1 MSKIQDLS
9 NTYERLVGKRM
20 FKTFVDGDVTPTKKY
35 LQYMLKMWY
44 SRKEGHQHTHFTSS
58 TLIDTV
64 LSFESLLPYIDNKDI
79 YHSVYNDYRTLHRVV
94 QQAIIVREDKNF
106 VREEHA
112 NVLFENDEYLLL
124 QPITHKGSVKYGA
137 NTRWC
142 TSSKLNPA
150 TFKNY
155 TNRGFLAYLISNKP
169 KSEGYEKVALYS
181 ESMNTLTGEILIFNQ
196 IDISVDEHQVLG
208 KGWKIEDWVKIVT
221 TFRTHATNKKIVE
234 NMRKEVKSS
243 LLSLKNIDLEKLSK
257 QIKFLNESDDQLDPI
272 YSEAEETINKF
283 IKQIENQI
291 EYAK

>member
-35 LQYMLKMWY
+35 LLYMLKMWY
-44 SRKEGHQHTHFTSS
+44 SRKEGHQRIHFISS

-79 YHSVYNDYRTLHRVV
+79 YHSAYNDYRTLHSVV

-112 NVLFENDEYLLL
+112 KILLENDEYVFL
-124 QPITHKGSVKYGA
+124 QPLTHKGSVKYGA

-155 TNRGFLAYLISNKP
+155 TNRGFLAYLISK
-169 KSEGYEKVALYS
+169 KTKGEGYEKVALYS
-181 ESMNTLTGEILIFNQ
+181 ESPNTLTGEILIYNQ
-196 IDISVDEHQVLG
+196 VDISVDERQVLE

-221 TFRTHATNKKIVE
+221 TFRTYATNKKIVE
-234 NMRKEVKSS
+234 NMKKEVKSS

-257 QIKFLNESDDQLDPI
+257 QIKFLNESSDQLDPI

-283 IKQIENQI
+283 IKQIEKQI